1 MAVTSKQPNL
11 VLFANEKEESILEGV
26 GQTSGLHH
34 FGFRFWSKTWQIK
47 IWEEKI
53 FLTEYVPMITGVEN
67 TENDKITYVG
77 YDFIVGV
84 AIIIPMIHLDMTY
97 VNIQ

>member
-1 MAVTSKQPNL
+1 
-11 VLFANEKEESILEGV
+11 
-26 GQTSGLHH
+26 
-34 FGFRFWSKTWQIK
+34 
-47 IWEEKI
+47 
-53 FLTEYVPMITGVEN
+53 MITGVEN

-77 YDFIVGV
+77 YDFIVGE